1 MKLTSFIYDNHTSGV
16 KAQFEK
22 ASYFFIL
29 YHRPYEDNSSLI
41 MPFARMF
48 VDTDGVLKEFVYPTD
63 TIEPKNAR
71 LIFNTM
77 NVNIKKRDGKLY
89 AQGTLSNNFKDWIE
103 VTIDRNIDIL

>member
-16 KAQFEK
+16 KAEFEK
-22 ASYFFIL
+22 GSYFFIL

-48 VDTDGVLKEFVYPTD
+48 VDTDGVLQEFVYPTD
-63 TIEPKNAR
+63 TIEAQHAR
-71 LIFNTM
+71 LIFNIM

-103 VTIDRNIDIL
+103 VTISKNINLI